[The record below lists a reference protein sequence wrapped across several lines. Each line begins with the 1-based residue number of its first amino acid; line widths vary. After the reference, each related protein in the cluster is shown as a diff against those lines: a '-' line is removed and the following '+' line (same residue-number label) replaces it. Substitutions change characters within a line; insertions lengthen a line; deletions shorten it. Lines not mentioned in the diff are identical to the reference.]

1 MNLYVH
7 FPFCRSRCSYCS
19 LYSRVGASLADRERY
34 IESIRVKLES
44 LRVRLE
50 STLTDPNPTIT
61 NPNRPYPTLTDNNPT
76 LKTLYFGG
84 GSPALCDLSPLRVPL
99 KQWKTGQTCF
109 PLFEFTVELH
119 PLDVTPAKLDE
130 LKSIGV
136 NRISMGVQSLDDATL
151 RAMGRGYTA
160 DEAARAFDLVKS
172 RFDNAG
178 IDLILGYPGDPTT
191 KNAEA
196 LLAPL
201 ATWGLRHCSVYSLQN
216 ERGLKNVP
224 DDDTVLDG
232 IRSAARFLKSIGLE
246 RYEISNY
253 AAPGFECR
261 HNLAVWRGE
270 DYIGLGEGAYGREG
284 LKRTRGILQNS
295 VNGDR
300 EEGRGKREEGKG
312 KREEG
317 RGKRE
322 EGKGKRE
329 EGRGKREE
337 GKGKRDE
344 NSLIAYKTI
353 EVSPLEDLKERTLF
367 RLRTRDGIDSSL
379 FPEWR
384 PTLDQFVAEGLLT
397 HTPLVGA
404 HLRGARG
411 HLGEMPLPSENIYYL
426 TERGTE
432 VCDAILEELV

>member
-1 MNLYVH
+1 MAANLYVH

-19 LYSRVGASLADRERY
+19 LYSRVGASPADRVAYVAR
-34 IESIRVKLES
+34 IADAITQTSKS
-44 LRVRLE
+44 A
-50 STLTDPNPTIT
+50 STK
-61 NPNRPYPTLTDNNPT
+61 TLS
-76 LKTLYFGG
+76 TLYFGG

-99 KQWKTGQTCF
+99 KQWKPGQTCF

-160 DEAARAFDLVKS
+160 SDAARAFALIKS

-191 KNAEA
+191 RNAEA

-201 ATWGLRHCSVYSLQN
+201 ANWGLRHCSVYSLQN
-216 ERGLKNVP
+216 ERGLKGVP
-224 DDDTVLDG
+224 DDETVLDG
-232 IRSAARFLKSIGLE
+232 IKSAARFLKSLGLE

-253 AAPGFECR
+253 ASPGFECR
-261 HNLAVWRGE
+261 HNFAVWRGE

-295 VNGDR
+295 VNGER
-300 EEGRGKREEGKG
+300 GTGNGKRS
-312 KREEG
+312 
-317 RGKRE
+317 
-322 EGKGKRE
+322 
-329 EGRGKREE
+329 
-337 GKGKRDE
+337 E
-344 NSLIAYKTI
+344 NSLIAYKTT

-384 PTLDQFVAEGLLT
+384 STLDRFVAEGLL
-397 HTPLVGA
+397 VKIDESVY
-404 HLRGARG
+404 R
-411 HLGEMPLPSENIYYL
+411 L

>member
-1 MNLYVH
+1 MAANLYVH

-19 LYSRVGASLADRERY
+19 LYSRVGASPADRVAYVAR
-34 IESIRVKLES
+34 IADAITQAFK
-44 LRVRLE
+44 
-50 STLTDPNPTIT
+50 STNAQ
-61 NPNRPYPTLTDNNPT
+61 TLS
-76 LKTLYFGG
+76 TLYFGG

-160 DEAARAFDLVKS
+160 SDAARAFALVKS

-178 IDLILGYPGDPTT
+178 IDLIIGYPGDSI
-191 KNAEA
+191 KW
-196 LLAPL
+196 LDSLRD
-201 ATWGLRHCSVYSLQN
+201 WGVVHCSAYSLQN
-216 ERGLKNVP
+216 ERGLKDVP
-224 DDDTVLDG
+224 DDDIVLDR
-232 IRSAARFLKSIGLE
+232 IRAVAAFLKTLGLE

-253 AAPGFECR
+253 ASPGFECR
-261 HNLAVWRGE
+261 HNFAVWRGE
-270 DYIGLGEGAYGREG
+270 DYIGLGDGAYGREG

-295 VNGDR
+295 VNGER
-300 EEGRGKREEGKG
+300 GTGNGKRS
-312 KREEG
+312 
-317 RGKRE
+317 
-322 EGKGKRE
+322 
-329 EGRGKREE
+329 
-337 GKGKRDE
+337 E
-344 NSLIAYKTI
+344 NSLIAYKTT

-367 RLRTRDGIDSSL
+367 RLRTRDGIDSSQ

-384 PTLDQFVAEGLLT
+384 PTLDRFVSEGLL
-397 HTPLVGA
+397 VKA
-404 HLRGARG
+404 
-411 HLGEMPLPSENIYYL
+411 GESVYRL

>member
-1 MNLYVH
+1 MAANLYVH

-19 LYSRVGASLADRERY
+19 LYSRVGASPADRVAYVAR
-34 IESIRVKLES
+34 IADAITQAFK
-44 LRVRLE
+44 
-50 STLTDPNPTIT
+50 STNAQ
-61 NPNRPYPTLTDNNPT
+61 TLS
-76 LKTLYFGG
+76 TLYFGG

-99 KQWKTGQTCF
+99 KQWKPGQTCF

-136 NRISMGVQSLDDATL
+136 NRISMGVQSLDDDIL

-160 DEAARAFDLVKS
+160 SDAARAFALVKS

-178 IDLILGYPGDPTT
+178 IDLIIGYPNDSI
-191 KNAEA
+191 KW
-196 LLAPL
+196 LDSLRD
-201 ATWGLRHCSVYSLQN
+201 WGLTHCSAYSLQN
-216 ERGLKNVP
+216 ERGLKDVP
-224 DDDTVLDG
+224 DDDIVLDR
-232 IRSAARFLKSIGLE
+232 IRTVAVFLKTLGLE

-253 AAPGFECR
+253 ARPGFECR
-261 HNLAVWRGE
+261 HNSAVWRGE
-270 DYIGLGEGAYGREG
+270 DYIGLGDGAYGREG

-295 VNGDR
+295 VNG
-300 EEGRGKREEGKG
+300 EEGNGKSG
-312 KREEG
+312 
-317 RGKRE
+317 
-322 EGKGKRE
+322 
-329 EGRGKREE
+329 
-337 GKGKRDE
+337 E
-344 NSLIAYKTI
+344 NLLIAYKTT

-367 RLRTRDGIDSSL
+367 RLRTRDGIDSSQ

-384 PTLDQFVAEGLLT
+384 PTLDRFVSEGLLT

>member
-1 MNLYVH
+1 MAANLYVH

-19 LYSRVGASLADRERY
+19 LYSRVGASPADRVAYVAR
-34 IESIRVKLES
+34 IADAITQTSKS
-44 LRVRLE
+44 A
-50 STLTDPNPTIT
+50 STQ
-61 NPNRPYPTLTDNNPT
+61 TLS
-76 LKTLYFGG
+76 TLYFGG
-84 GSPALCDLSPLRVPL
+84 GSPALCDLTPL
-99 KQWKTGQTCF
+99 KDALA
-109 PLFEFTVELH
+109 PLLDENTEFTVELH
-119 PLDVTPAKLDE
+119 PLDVTPAKLDG

-160 DEAARAFDLVKS
+160 SDAARAFALVKS
-172 RFDNAG
+172 HFDNAG

-191 KNAEA
+191 RNAEA
-196 LLAPL
+196 FLAPL
-201 ATWGLRHCSVYSLQN
+201 ANWGLRHCSVYSLQN

-224 DDDTVLDG
+224 DDETVLDG
-232 IRSAARFLKSIGLE
+232 IKSAARFLKSIGLE

-261 HNLAVWRGE
+261 HNFAVWRGE
-270 DYIGLGEGAYGREG
+270 DYIGLGDGAYGREG

-295 VNGDR
+295 VNGER
-300 EEGRGKREEGKG
+300 EEGRG

-322 EGKGKRE
+322 EG
-329 EGRGKREE
+329 RGKS
-337 GKGKRDE
+337 GE
-344 NSLIAYKTI
+344 NLLIAYKTT

-367 RLRTRDGIDSSL
+367 RLRTRDGIDSSQ

-384 PTLDQFVAEGLLT
+384 PTLDRFVTEGLLVK
-397 HTPLVGA
+397 VGESVY
-404 HLRGARG
+404 R
-411 HLGEMPLPSENIYYL
+411 L

>member
-1 MNLYVH
+1 MATNLYVH

-19 LYSRVGASLADRERY
+19 LYSRVGASPADRVAYVAR
-34 IESIRVKLES
+34 IADAITQTFKRANAQTL
-44 LRVRLE
+44 
-50 STLTDPNPTIT
+50 STF
-61 NPNRPYPTLTDNNPT
+61 
-76 LKTLYFGG
+76 YFGG
-84 GSPALCDLSPLRVPL
+84 GSPALCDLMPL
-99 KQWKTGQTCF
+99 KGALA
-109 PLFEFTVELH
+109 PLLDENTEFTVELH
-119 PLDVTPAKLDE
+119 PLDVTSAKLDE

-136 NRISMGVQSLDDATL
+136 NRISMGVQSLDDDIL

-160 DEAARAFDLVKS
+160 SDAARAFALVKS

-178 IDLILGYPGDPTT
+178 IDLIIGYPGERGTGNGERRT
-191 KNAEA
+191 GLSSLKS
-196 LLAPL
+196 
-201 ATWGLRHCSVYSLQN
+201 WGLTHCSAYSLQN
-216 ERGLKNVP
+216 ERGLKDVP
-224 DDDTVLDG
+224 DDDIVLDR
-232 IRSAARFLKSIGLE
+232 IRAVAAFLKTLGLE

-261 HNLAVWRGE
+261 HNFAVWRGE

-295 VNGDR
+295 VNGER
-300 EEGRGKREEGKG
+300 GTGNGEPGTGNVTAPCGWARPMGKRPSRA
-312 KREEG
+312 KRVPRE
-317 RGKRE
+317 RGGNR
-322 EGKGKRE
+322 
-329 EGRGKREE
+329 
-337 GKGKRDE
+337 
-344 NSLIAYKTI
+344 LIAYKTT

-367 RLRTRDGIDSSL
+367 RLRTRDGIDSSR

-384 PTLDQFVAEGLLT
+384 STLDRFVAEGLLT

>member
-1 MNLYVH
+1 MAANLYVH

-19 LYSRVGASLADRERY
+19 LYSRVGASPADRVAYVAR
-34 IESIRVKLES
+34 IADAITQAFK
-44 LRVRLE
+44 
-50 STLTDPNPTIT
+50 STNAQ
-61 NPNRPYPTLTDNNPT
+61 TLS
-76 LKTLYFGG
+76 TLYFGG

-160 DEAARAFDLVKS
+160 SDAARAFALIKS

-178 IDLILGYPGDPTT
+178 IDLIIGYPGDPTT
-191 KNAEA
+191 RNAEA

-201 ATWGLRHCSVYSLQN
+201 ANWGLRHCSVYSLQN
-216 ERGLKNVP
+216 ERGLKGVP
-224 DDDTVLDG
+224 DDETVLDG
-232 IRSAARFLKSIGLE
+232 IKSAARFLKSIGLE

-253 AAPGFECR
+253 ATPGFECR

-270 DYIGLGEGAYGREG
+270 DYIGLGEGACGREG
-284 LKRTRGILQNS
+284 LKRTRGT
-295 VNGDR
+295 
-300 EEGRGKREEGKG
+300 KG
-312 KREEG
+312 GYET
-317 RGKRE
+317 
-322 EGKGKRE
+322 
-329 EGRGKREE
+329 
-337 GKGKRDE
+337 
-344 NSLIAYKTI
+344 S
-353 EVSPLEDLKERTLF
+353 EVSPSEDLKERTLF
-367 RLRTRDGIDSSL
+367 RLRTRDGIDSSQ

-384 PTLDQFVAEGLLT
+384 PTLDRFVAEGLL
-397 HTPLVGA
+397 VKIDESVY
-404 HLRGARG
+404 R
-411 HLGEMPLPSENIYYL
+411 L